1 MWIAR
6 NKSGTLVLWFNKPV
20 RQGEE
25 WYSNDGFFILDSV
38 QFPTFGE
45 VTLFPEV
52 TWEDSPK
59 KVKFELVEEDF
70 VEKAC
75 EWLGETLYIH
85 TEETEDKH
93 WNETKTFDWVT
104 SDYDSVKDFIEA
116 FRKAMKNPS
125 KN

>member
-45 VTLFPEV
+45 VTLFSEV

-59 KVKFELVEEDF
+59 KVKLVEEDII
-70 VEKAC
+70 EKAC
-75 EWLGETLYIH
+75 KWLKEDLYN
-85 TEETEDKH
+85 TCDSLGNKSFESSEYYTVEE
-93 WNETKTFDWVT
+93 
-104 SDYDSVKDFIEA
+104 FIEA
-116 FRKAMKNPS
+116 FRKAMKS
-125 KN
+125 E